1 MHAGKPNGK
10 TNAIFSQHTI
20 TIVSAISLF
29 YVVLTVCMCVS
40 LSPCPFTHTHTNTH
54 TYIHTYIHTHT
65 HTLCCRSFGW
75 LKKKRESRESRFIVV
90 VVACSLSTVDVDF
103 RTYSLRYSVFTS
115 TLSSSSSS
123 SSLPSSFLRS
133 WRRLPSTLLY
143 HQHQFHHYH
152 QLQQLFNHSKW
163 FQIE

>member
-1 MHAGKPNGK
+1 LHACRQTERKDQCYLQP
-10 TNAIFSQHTI
+10 TYHHYCVCYFSFLRRSNC
-20 TIVSAISLF
+20 V
-29 YVVLTVCMCVS
+29 YVCVS
-40 LSPCPFTHTHTNTH
+40 LSLPLHTHTHTQTH
-54 TYIHTYIHTHT
+54 IHTYIHT

-143 HQHQFHHYH
+143 HQRQFHHYH

>member
-1 MHAGKPNGK
+1 MHVGKTNGK

-20 TIVSAISLF
+20 TIVSALSLF
-29 YVVLTVCMCVS
+29 YVVLTVCVS
-40 LSPCPFTHTHTNTH
+40 LSPCPFTHTHT
-54 TYIHTYIHTHT
+54 HTHT

-115 TLSSSSSS
+115 ALSSSSSL
-123 SSLPSSFLRS
+123 LPSSFLRS
-133 WRRLPSTLLY
+133 WRRLPSILLY
-143 HQHQFHHYH
+143 HQRQFHHYH
-152 QLQQLFNHSKW
+152 QLQQVFNHFKW